1 MTKKEMVTYLL
12 DYLIKE
18 NPQFR
23 AIDVPSDLAGQ
34 ETLLRALLNVRPPM
48 AVSSS
53 FLDMQNNYLQ
63 LKKAERVV
71 VFLNHLQPI
80 PTDDRLYVWKGDI
93 TRLKVDAIVNAA
105 NRRML
110 GCFQPLHD
118 CADNAIHTYAGVQL
132 RLDCYKL
139 MQEQGHD
146 EPTGTAKITPA
157 YNLPAKFVLHTVS
170 PAINEH
176 LTPIDEDLLAK
187 SYLSCL
193 TLAEKNRLESVALSS
208 LATADDEVHFI
219 NENTARIAI
228 QTAKDFLEHSQFV
241 NKIIFNVDEDEELNL
256 YQQLLN

>member
-71 VFLNHLQPI
+71 VFFNHLQPI

-93 TRLKVDAIVNAA
+93 TRLKVDAIVNTA

-176 LTPIDEDLLAK
+176 LTPTDEDLLAK

-193 TLAEKNRLESVALSS
+193 TLAEKNHLESVALSS
-208 LATADDEVHFI
+208 LATDDEVHFI
-219 NENTARIAI
+219 NENAARIAI

-241 NKIIFNVDEDEELNL
+241 NKIIFNVDEEEELNL

>member
-12 DYLIKE
+12 DYLIRKIHNLE
-18 NPQFR
+18 QLMCLVTWIVKKHYCVLFLTFVHQWR
-23 AIDVPSDLAGQ
+23 FLSG
-34 ETLLRALLNVRPPM
+34 
-48 AVSSS
+48 
-53 FLDMQNNYLQ
+53 FLDMQDNYLQ

-71 VFLNHLQPI
+71 VFLNHLRPI

-93 TRLKVDAIVNAA
+93 TRLKVDAIVNTA

-118 CADNAIHTYAGVQL
+118 CTDNTIHTYAGVQL

-139 MQEQGHD
+139 IQEQGHD

-157 YNLPAKFVLHTVS
+157 CNPPAKFVLHTVS

-193 TLAEKNRLESVALSS
+193 TLAEKHHLESVALSS
-208 LATADDEVHFI
+208 LATDEVLVSSI
-219 NENTARIAI
+219 GGNGLTLAI
-228 QTAKDFLEHSQFV
+228 R
-241 NKIIFNVDEDEELNL
+241 N
-256 YQQLLN
+256 

>member
-23 AIDVPSDLAGQ
+23 AINVPDDLSGQ

-48 AVSSS
+48 AVSSG
-53 FLDMQNNYLQ
+53 FLNMQNDYLQ

-71 VFLNHLQPI
+71 VFLNHLQPV
-80 PTDDRLYVWKGDI
+80 PTDDRFYIWKGDI
-93 TRLKVDAIVNAA
+93 TRLKVDAIVNDA

-118 CADNAIHTYAGVQL
+118 CVDNAIHTYAGVQL

-176 LTPIDEDLLAK
+176 LTPIDEDLLAQ

-193 TLAEKNRLESVALSS
+193 TLAEKNHLESVALSP
-208 LATADDEVHFI
+208 LASDEDVRFI
-219 NENTARIAI
+219 NENAAKIAV
-228 QTAKDFLEHSQFV
+228 QTAKHFLERSQFV
-241 NKIIFNVDEDEELNL
+241 NKIVFNVDDDKEFNL